1 MLRTIL
7 LGAPGAGK
15 GTVAA
20 KIIKEYNIPHIST
33 GDIFRD
39 NLKRKTELGLRA
51 QEYMTRGELVPD
63 DLTCEIATTRLLED
77 DCKNG
82 FLLDGFP
89 RTVYQAEKLEEF
101 LAEHGQSLDKVVQLV
116 VDEDLL
122 IKRLTGR
129 RVCKNC
135 GATFHVITIPPKEE
149 GICDNCG
156 EPLIQRADDTEE
168 TAVNRLKV
176 YEEQTSPLVEY
187 YEEKGILAPID
198 GAGTPDEVFQSILE
212 VLGN

>member
-20 KIIKEYNIPHIST
+20 KIVKEYNIPHIST

-101 LAEHGQSLDKVVQLV
+101 LEEHGQSLDKVVQLV
-116 VDEDLL
+116 VDDELL

-135 GATFHVITIPPKEE
+135 GATFHVITIPPQEE
-149 GICDNCG
+149 GICDYCG

-187 YEEKGILAPID
+187 YEEKGVLAPID
-198 GAGTPDEVFQSILE
+198 GAGTPEEVFQNILE

>member
-39 NLKRKTELGLRA
+39 NLKRQTELGLRA

-89 RTVYQAEKLEEF
+89 RTVYQAEKLQEF
-101 LAEHGQSLDKVVQLV
+101 LEEHGQKLDKVVQLV
-116 VDEDLL
+116 VDNDLL

-149 GICDNCG
+149 GICDVCG

-187 YEEKGILAPID
+187 YEAKGVLAPLD
-198 GAGTPDEVFQSILE
+198 GAGTPDEVFQNILN
-212 VLGN
+212 VLGD

>member
-89 RTVYQAEKLEEF
+89 RTVYQAEKLAEF
-101 LAEHGQSLDKVVQLV
+101 LEEHGHSLDKVVQLV
-116 VDEDLL
+116 VDNDLL

-135 GATFHVITIPPKEE
+135 GSTFHVITIPPKEE

-187 YEEKGILAPID
+187 YKEKGVLAQVD
-198 GAGTPDEVFQSILE
+198 GAGTPEEVFENILS
-212 VLGN
+212 VLGD

>member
-33 GDIFRD
+33 GEIFRD
-39 NLKRKTELGLRA
+39 NRKRKTELGLRA

-116 VDEDLL
+116 VDDDLL

-149 GICDNCG
+149 GICDFCG

-187 YEEKGILAPID
+187 YEEKGVLAPID
-198 GAGTPDEVFQSILE
+198 GAGTPEEVFQSILE